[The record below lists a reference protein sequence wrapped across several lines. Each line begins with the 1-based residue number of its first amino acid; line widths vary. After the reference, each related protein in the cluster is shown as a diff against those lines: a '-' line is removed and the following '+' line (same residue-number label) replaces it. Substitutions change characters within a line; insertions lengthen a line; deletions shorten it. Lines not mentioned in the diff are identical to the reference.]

1 MTMKYKVSK
10 LLLTTAVFS
19 VLFTV
24 SSLAQDKFYVYN
36 DSTSSGMW
44 FQGSNGGEVA
54 NPVSDEVNS
63 SENVAKSATDGNWQQ
78 IQYFPTYSP
87 VSGSKLF
94 FSVHNP
100 NGAGPGQIQFSY
112 TGSDDW
118 KFGANVN
125 YESGSTSGWVEYSID
140 LESHVGN
147 EIDQVI
153 IIPAGDNSAATYV
166 DNVYFQSDAPTQIE
180 GPVFVYNDSTSSGM
194 WFQGSNGGEVANP
207 VSDEVNSSENVAKS
221 ATDGNWQQIQY
232 FPTYS
237 PVSGSKLFFS
247 VHNPNGAGPG
257 QIQFSYTGSDDWK
270 FGANVNY
277 ESGSTSGWVEYS
289 IDLESHVGNEIDQVI
304 IIPAGDNS
312 AATYV
317 DNVYFHDQTL
327 LISSAPAIYVYN
339 ESTSTGMWFQGSNGG
354 EVANPVSDEV
364 NSSENVAKS
373 ATDGNWQ
380 QIQYFPSYS
389 PESGSK
395 LFFSVHNPNGA
406 GPGQIQFSYT
416 GSDDWK
422 FGANVTYESG
432 STTGWVEYSIDLESH
447 VGNEID
453 QIIIIPAGDNSAA
466 TYVDN
471 IYFSDS
477 SELTVSTDKEIYRVE
492 SFSLNQNY
500 PNPFNPS
507 TTISFTLRNAVN
519 VTLRIYNVIGQEVAT
534 LINGNTMNMGTH
546 TISFNASSLS
556 SGMYLYRLEA
566 GSFTSTKTMML
577 IK

>member
-1 MTMKYKVSK
+1 MKYKVSK
-10 LLLTTAVFS
+10 LLLTTAVFN

-112 TGSDDW
+112 TGGDDW
-118 KFGANVN
+118 EFGANVN

-153 IIPAGDNSAATYV
+153 IIPVGDNSAATYL
-166 DNVYFQSDAPTQIE
+166 DNV
-180 GPVFVYNDSTSSGM
+180 
-194 WFQGSNGGEVANP
+194 
-207 VSDEVNSSENVAKS
+207 
-221 ATDGNWQQIQY
+221 
-232 FPTYS
+232 
-237 PVSGSKLFFS
+237 
-247 VHNPNGAGPG
+247 
-257 QIQFSYTGSDDWK
+257 
-270 FGANVNY
+270 
-277 ESGSTSGWVEYS
+277 
-289 IDLESHVGNEIDQVI
+289 
-304 IIPAGDNS
+304 
-312 AATYV
+312 
-317 DNVYFHDQTL
+317 
-327 LISSAPAIYVYN
+327 
-339 ESTSTGMWFQGSNGG
+339 
-354 EVANPVSDEV
+354 
-364 NSSENVAKS
+364 
-373 ATDGNWQ
+373 
-380 QIQYFPSYS
+380 
-389 PESGSK
+389 
-395 LFFSVHNPNGA
+395 
-406 GPGQIQFSYT
+406 
-416 GSDDWK
+416 
-422 FGANVTYESG
+422 
-432 STTGWVEYSIDLESH
+432 
-447 VGNEID
+447 
-453 QIIIIPAGDNSAA
+453 
-466 TYVDN
+466 
-471 IYFSDS
+471 YFSDS
-477 SELTVSTDKEIYRVE
+477 SELTVSTYKEIYRVE

>member
-339 ESTSTGMWFQGSNGG
+339 ESTSSGMWFQGSNGG

>member
-10 LLLTTAVFS
+10 LLLTTAVFN

-118 KFGANVN
+118 EFGANVN

-257 QIQFSYTGSDDWK
+257 QIQFSYTGSDDWE

-304 IIPAGDNS
+304 IIPVGDNS
-312 AATYV
+312 AATYL
-317 DNVYFHDQTL
+317 DNV
-327 LISSAPAIYVYN
+327 
-339 ESTSTGMWFQGSNGG
+339 
-354 EVANPVSDEV
+354 
-364 NSSENVAKS
+364 
-373 ATDGNWQ
+373 
-380 QIQYFPSYS
+380 
-389 PESGSK
+389 
-395 LFFSVHNPNGA
+395 
-406 GPGQIQFSYT
+406 
-416 GSDDWK
+416 
-422 FGANVTYESG
+422 
-432 STTGWVEYSIDLESH
+432 
-447 VGNEID
+447 
-453 QIIIIPAGDNSAA
+453 
-466 TYVDN
+466 
-471 IYFSDS
+471 YFSDS
-477 SELTVSTDKEIYRVE
+477 SELTVSTYKEIYRVE